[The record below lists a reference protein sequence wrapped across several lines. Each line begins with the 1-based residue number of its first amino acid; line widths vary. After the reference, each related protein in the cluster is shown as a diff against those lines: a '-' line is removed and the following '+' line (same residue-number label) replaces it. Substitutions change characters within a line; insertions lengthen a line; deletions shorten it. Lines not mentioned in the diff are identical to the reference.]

1 MSKMPQ
7 STDHQN
13 QQADRDEQEAK
24 SHHPASPGPDK
35 EHDSVRSAKY
45 ARRQGRKRAA
55 PSGKVVYQAIMTEGV
70 EELERSASAL
80 FWSGLAAGLS
90 MGASVIALALLNHH
104 LPERAWRPLVAELG
118 YSVGFLI
125 VILGRQ
131 QLFTENTLTPILPL
145 LADRSW
151 RRVRQVGKLWGVVL
165 VANLLG
171 SAILALALT
180 KTPLFS
186 AEVREEFVKLGEH
199 AFSHGFGTTLVRGI
213 GAGWLIAL
221 VVWLLPLA
229 EGSRVWVIIILTYL
243 VGLSEFTHV
252 IVGSTEAYI
261 LAAAGRAGWW
271 AVLGGYTLPTL
282 IGNILGGVT
291 LVAALN
297 YGQVAAEDGD
307 EAEQSPSPRG

>member
-1 MSKMPQ
+1 MPQ
-7 STDHQN
+7 STDTAEQ
-13 QQADRDEQEAK
+13 DEQGEL
-24 SHHPASPGPDK
+24 SHPADTGPDE
-35 EHDSVRSAKY
+35 EHDAARSAKY
-45 ARRQGRKRAA
+45 AREQGRKRAA

-70 EELERSASAL
+70 EELERSAAAL

-90 MGASVIALALLNHH
+90 MGASVITLALMNHH
-104 LPERAWRPLVAELG
+104 LPDRTWRPLVAELG

-145 LADRSW
+145 LADRTW
-151 RRVRQVGKLWGVVL
+151 RRVRQLGKLWGVVL

-171 SAILALALT
+171 SLFMALALT

-186 AEVREEFVKLGEH
+186 EAVRAEFISLGDH
-199 AFSHGFGTTLVRGI
+199 AFSHDFGTTLVRGV

-243 VGLSEFTHV
+243 VGLSGFTHV
-252 IVGSTEAYI
+252 IVGSTEVYI

-297 YGQVAAEDGD
+297 YGQVAAEEGE
-307 EAEQSPSPRG
+307 EAEGSPEPRG

>member
-1 MSKMPQ
+1 MSD
-7 STDHQN
+7 STENQDHP
-13 QQADRDEQEAK
+13 
-24 SHHPASPGPDK
+24 SSTGPDN
-35 EHDSVRSAKY
+35 EHDLVRSAKY
-45 ARRQGRKRAA
+45 ARKEGRRRAA

-70 EELERSASAL
+70 EELERSAAAL

-90 MGASVIALALLNHH
+90 MGASVIALGLLNHH
-104 LPERAWRPLVAELG
+104 LPDAPWRPLVSELG

-145 LADRSW
+145 LADRTW
-151 RRVRQVGKLWGVVL
+151 KRVRQLGKLWGVVL
-165 VANLLG
+165 AANLIG
-171 SAILALALT
+171 SVILAFALT

-186 AEVREEFVKLGEH
+186 EAVRAEFVALGEH
-199 AFSHGFGTTLVRGI
+199 AFSHDFGTTLVRGI

-229 EGSRVWVIIILTYL
+229 EGSRAGVIIVLTYL
-243 VGLSEFTHV
+243 VGLSGFTHV

-282 IGNILGGVT
+282 IGNVLGGVT

-307 EAEQSPSPRG
+307 EAEGSPEPRD